1 MKQETR
7 EAVLHS
13 QSRKERAMK
22 VFLNVMIVLL
32 CSGAG
37 IALAARCVSTITYE
51 GKGAGE
57 VVFNSA
63 THMSKGVTCADCH
76 EGHGFSYPLFE
87 MKKGA
92 TSVSM
97 RKMAMGRACG
107 YCHDGKQT
115 FSVTNE
121 IQCSKCHHK

>member
-1 MKQETR
+1 
-7 EAVLHS
+7 
-13 QSRKERAMK
+13 MK

-37 IALAARCVSTITYE
+37 SAQAAGCVSVITYE

-57 VVFNSA
+57 VVFDRA
-63 THMSKGVTCADCH
+63 AHMSKGLTCVDCH
-76 EGHGFSYPLFE
+76 EGQGFSSPLFE

-107 YCHDGKQT
+107 YCHDGNKT

-121 IQCSKCHHK
+121 IQCSKCHRK

>member
-1 MKQETR
+1 
-7 EAVLHS
+7 
-13 QSRKERAMK
+13 
-22 VFLNVMIVLL
+22 MIVLL

-37 IALAARCVSTITYE
+37 SALAARCAPIIIYE

-57 VVFNSA
+57 VVFNSV
-63 THMSKGVTCADCH
+63 THMSKGLTCADCH
-76 EGHGFSYPLFE
+76 EGKGFSYPLFE

-92 TSVSM
+92 NGVSM

-115 FSVTNE
+115 FSVTSE
-121 IQCSKCHHK
+121 IQCSKCHHKS